1 MSFYHVRCSFLL
13 PIAYVSRCKTYP
25 MKMQYAA
32 FRIAEGGILHG
43 EMLIFIAQK
52 DKNDVMLLVPKR
64 FILHTLIFI
73 F

>member
-1 MSFYHVRCSFLL
+1 
-13 PIAYVSRCKTYP
+13 
-25 MKMQYAA
+25 MQYAA

-64 FILHTLIFI
+64 FVLHTLIFV